1 MSEILSIRIMKR
13 ADEGLGGV
21 WLPLPSTEEQLKAV
35 LNEIGMKEAAQRD
48 ILISDYRTTLSV
60 LDNTS
65 LITNTNLNELN
76 FLAARLAELDP
87 IQLEKLE
94 AVGESLYHLNSI
106 AKMIDFTYNTDY
118 YVLTPGVHNAEDL
131 GRYCLSH
138 ADETEVPEDW
148 QGGNDPA
155 ALGKHISETEK
166 GAFTSH
172 GYLNL
177 SGDEWKEQYRAG
189 DIPAR
194 YRIFNYLAAAE
205 MSVEGNYNQID
216 GVINNEGPRRADL
229 TDGQT
234 YDEIEELAPETL
246 RDKDKPSIIGQLKE
260 AKENVAP
267 ANPAKDKKPHDLDL

>member
-21 WLPLPSTEEQLKAV
+21 WLTLPATEEQFKAV

-60 LDNTS
+60 LDNTNFIKS
-65 LITNTNLNELN
+65 TNLNELN

-87 IQLEKLE
+87 IQLDKLE
-94 AVGESLYHLNSI
+94 AVGESPYHLNSI
-106 AKMIDFTYNTDY
+106 AKLIDFTYNTDY
-118 YVLTPGVHNAEDL
+118 YVLTPGVHNAEEL
-131 GRYCLSH
+131 GRYCLGH

-155 ALGKHISETEK
+155 ALGKHIAEREK

-177 SGDEWKEQYRAG
+177 SGDTWQEQYRAG

-194 YRIFNYLAAAE
+194 YRLFNYLAAAE
-205 MSVEGNYNQID
+205 MSAEQNYNQID

-234 YDEIEELAPETL
+234 YDEIQELAPETL
-246 RDKDKPSIIGQLKE
+246 DRQEKPSILGELKKAQE
-260 AKENVAP
+260 SIVKPDGTGE
-267 ANPAKDKKPHDLDL
+267 KKPPDLDL

>member
-48 ILISDYRTTLSV
+48 ILISDYRTSLSI

-65 LITNTNLNELN
+65 FVSNTDLNELN
-76 FLAARLAELDP
+76 YLAARLADLDP
-87 IQLEKLE
+87 ADLETLE
-94 AVGESLYHLNSI
+94 AVGESPYHLNSI

-118 YVLTPGVHNAEDL
+118 YVLTTGVHDAEDL
-131 GRYCLSH
+131 GRHCLYNSGQIQM
-138 ADETEVPEDW
+138 PEEW
-148 QGGNDPA
+148 KSAIDPE
-155 ALGKHISETEK
+155 ALGKRIAETEK

-246 RDKDKPSIIGQLKE
+246 RDKDKPSILEQLKE
-260 AKENVAP
+260 ARGDAAQPGQARE
-267 ANPAKDKKPHDLDL
+267 KKPHDLDL

>member
-60 LDNTS
+60 LDNTHF
-65 LITNTNLNELN
+65 ITSTNLNELN

-94 AVGESLYHLNSI
+94 AVGESPYHLNSI

-166 GAFTSH
+166 GVFTSH

-246 RDKDKPSIIGQLKE
+246 RDKDKPSILEQLKE
-260 AKENVAP
+260 AKGDAAQPGQARE
-267 ANPAKDKKPHDLDL
+267 KKPHDLDL

>member
-48 ILISDYRTTLSV
+48 ILISDYRTSLSV
-60 LDNTS
+60 LDNTHF
-65 LITNTNLNELN
+65 ITSTNLNELN

-94 AVGESLYHLNSI
+94 AVGESPYHLNSI
-106 AKMIDFTYNTDY
+106 AKMIDYTYNTDY

-138 ADETEVPEDW
+138 ADETEVPGDW

-166 GAFTSH
+166 GVFTSH

-246 RDKDKPSIIGQLKE
+246 RDKDKPSILEQLKE
-260 AKENVAP
+260 AKGDAAQPGQARE
-267 ANPAKDKKPHDLDL
+267 KKPHDLDL

>member
-65 LITNTNLNELN
+65 LIANTNLNELN

-94 AVGESLYHLNSI
+94 AVGESPYHLNSI

>member
-60 LDNTS
+60 LDNTHF
-65 LITNTNLNELN
+65 ITSTNLNELN

-94 AVGESLYHLNSI
+94 AVGESPYHLNSI
-106 AKMIDFTYNTDY
+106 AKMIDYTYNTDY

-234 YDEIEELAPETL
+234 HEEIAELAPETL
-246 RDKDKPSIIGQLKE
+246 RDKDKPSILEQLKE
-260 AKENVAP
+260 AKGDAAQPGQARE
-267 ANPAKDKKPHDLDL
+267 KKPHDLDL

>member
-48 ILISDYRTTLSV
+48 ILISDYRTSLSI

-65 LITNTNLNELN
+65 FVSNTDLNELN
-76 FLAARLAELDP
+76 YLAARLADLDP
-87 IQLEKLE
+87 ADLETLE
-94 AVGESLYHLNSI
+94 AVGESPYHLNSI

-118 YVLTPGVHNAEDL
+118 YVLTTGVHDAEDL
-131 GRYCLSH
+131 GRHCLYNSGQIQM
-138 ADETEVPEDW
+138 PEEW
-148 QGGNDPA
+148 KSAVDPE
-155 ALGKHISETEK
+155 ALGKRIAEVEN

-234 YDEIEELAPETL
+234 HDEIEELAPETL
-246 RDKDKPSIIGQLKE
+246 RDKDKPSILEQLKE
-260 AKENVAP
+260 AKGDAAQPGQARE
-267 ANPAKDKKPHDLDL
+267 KKPHDLDL

>member
-48 ILISDYRTTLSV
+48 ILISDYRTSLSI

-65 LITNTNLNELN
+65 FVSNTDLNELN
-76 FLAARLAELDP
+76 YLAARLADLDP
-87 IQLEKLE
+87 ADLETLE
-94 AVGESLYHLNSI
+94 AVGESPYHLNSI

-118 YVLTPGVHNAEDL
+118 YVLTTGVHDAEDL
-131 GRYCLSH
+131 GRHCLYNSGQIQM
-138 ADETEVPEDW
+138 PEEW
-148 QGGNDPA
+148 KSAIDPE
-155 ALGKHISETEK
+155 ALGKRIAETEK

-246 RDKDKPSIIGQLKE
+246 RDKDKPSILEQLKE
-260 AKENVAP
+260 AKGDAAQPGQARE
-267 ANPAKDKKPHDLDL
+267 KKPHDLDL

>member
-65 LITNTNLNELN
+65 LIASTNLNELN

-94 AVGESLYHLNSI
+94 AVGESPYHLNSI
-106 AKMIDFTYNTDY
+106 AKMIDYTYNTDY

-148 QGGNDPA
+148 QGGNDPV